1 MPFRVDQAYCREESV
16 MRFATILL
24 VLTSLAGCAQYD
36 AMRTQNLAAASQ
48 ERVASDDAACRS
60 SGAAGSPAYDD
71 CRRRY
76 ANLHASESHSQERL
90 AEQMLNDKPFPGRG
104 E

>member
-1 MPFRVDQAYCREESV
+1 
-16 MRFATILL
+16 MRFTAILA

-36 AMRTQNLAAASQ
+36 AIRNQNLAAASR

-76 ANLHASESHSQERL
+76 ANQHASESHSQERL
-90 AEQMLNDKPFPGRG
+90 ADQMLNDKPFPGRG